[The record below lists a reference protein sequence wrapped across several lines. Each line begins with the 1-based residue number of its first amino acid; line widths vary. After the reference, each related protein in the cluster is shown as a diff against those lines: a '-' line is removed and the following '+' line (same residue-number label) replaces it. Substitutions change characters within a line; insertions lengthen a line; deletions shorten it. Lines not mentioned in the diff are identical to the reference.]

1 MTCMSTYPPFPM
13 PAGWMPVWVALT
25 PTQVREIEVD
35 AETSS
40 KTAITGGWSD
50 SRLTVEYYVEPNA
63 GEASVTVTMTTQGQT
78 TTWADQAIAA
88 GYHTHVLPPS
98 PPGTKIML
106 QASAALAR
114 ARWCE
119 TVCC

>member
-1 MTCMSTYPPFPM
+1 MTFMSPYPPCPM
-13 PAGWMPVWVALT
+13 PAGCFPVLVAVT
-25 PTQVREIEVD
+25 PTLVREIEVD
-35 AETSS
+35 AATSS

-63 GEASVTVTMTTQGQT
+63 GEASVTLTMTVLGQT

-88 GYHTHVLPPS
+88 GYHTHVLPPVS
-98 PPGTKIML
+98 PGTKLML